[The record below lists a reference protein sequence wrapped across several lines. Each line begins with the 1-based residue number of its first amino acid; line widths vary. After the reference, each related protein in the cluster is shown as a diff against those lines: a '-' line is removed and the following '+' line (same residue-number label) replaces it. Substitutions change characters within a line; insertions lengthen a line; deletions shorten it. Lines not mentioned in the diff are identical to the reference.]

1 MKCVS
6 KLPKDTFNVGIV
18 HVHFYV
24 QGFLQ
29 GWTAKT
35 TMEYT
40 LNREVGSAEVTLRE
54 FLFLFEEFLNTLLD
68 LYLCDLCFFNLK
80 FF

>member
-1 MKCVS
+1 
-6 KLPKDTFNVGIV
+6 
-18 HVHFYV
+18 
-24 QGFLQ
+24 
-29 GWTAKT
+29 
-35 TMEYT
+35 MEYT